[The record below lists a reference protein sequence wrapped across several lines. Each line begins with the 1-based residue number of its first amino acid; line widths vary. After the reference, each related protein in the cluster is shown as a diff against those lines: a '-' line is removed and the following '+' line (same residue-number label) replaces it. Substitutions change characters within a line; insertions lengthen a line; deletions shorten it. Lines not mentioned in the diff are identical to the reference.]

1 MMKRFVSQSVNQL
14 RYNSRPIQRNFWS
27 QHQNTNS
34 PKHDRT
40 LSEGGTLS
48 QKMGG
53 VFAFGVAFLSYIY
66 MKDQFDQT
74 ASPVKKEAPV
84 EKAAPV
90 EEKKLQLKKDNEMKY
105 ILICGPSGVG
115 KGTVLKELFKKYPEL
130 TGFSVSYT
138 NRGPRVGEKDGVDY
152 NFTTEEK
159 FVEEIEKGNFLEH
172 VHFANKRYGTNKNY
186 MEKLVDQGK
195 VCV

>member
-14 RYNSRPIQRNFWS
+14 RYSSRPLQRTFCS
-27 QHQNTNS
+27 QQQ
-34 PKHDRT
+34 RT
-40 LSEGGTLS
+40 FSAGGTFS
-48 QKMGG
+48 QRMGG
-53 VFAFGVAFLSYIY
+53 ALALGVAFFSYYNMRDI
-66 MKDQFDQT
+66 QFDQT
-74 ASPVKKEAPV
+74 AAPV
-84 EKAAPV
+84 EKEAP
-90 EEKKLQLKKDNEMKY
+90 KKLQLKKDNEMKY
-105 ILICGPSGVG
+105 ILVCGPSGVG

>member
-1 MMKRFVSQSVNQL
+1 
-14 RYNSRPIQRNFWS
+14 
-27 QHQNTNS
+27 
-34 PKHDRT
+34 
-40 LSEGGTLS
+40 
-48 QKMGG
+48 MGG

-74 ASPVKKEAPV
+74 AAPVEKEAPV
-84 EKAAPV
+84 ET
-90 EEKKLQLKKDNEMKY
+90 KKLQLKKDNEMKY

-138 NRGPRVGEKDGVDY
+138 NRLPRVGEKDGVDY
-152 NFTTEEK
+152 NFVTEEN

-172 VHFANKRYGTNKNY
+172 V
-186 MEKLVDQGK
+186 
-195 VCV
+195 